1 MRKFISCL
9 LLSTLFGSI
18 VTGCAT
24 NEKKQQAARLH
35 EEIGVAQLESGLYPQ
50 ALQEL
55 LLANELAPD
64 NPEILNNL
72 GLAYYVRGKYFE
84 AIENITKALKFKPTF
99 SDARNNLGRV
109 FIDSGKYDQA
119 QVELQRVE
127 KDLTYP
133 APEKVQANLGLLF
146 IKKNDLKLAKLHLLK
161 AIQINKDFC
170 SGYDYYGQALF
181 RSNDFENAAN
191 IFDRAIKICNKLPE
205 EVQYYSA
212 LSYYK
217 LGESDK
223 AIARFEELSLE
234 HTGSEYAQK
243 SEAMLKIIKSK
254 N

>member
-1 MRKFISCL
+1 MFCL
-9 LLSTLFGSI
+9 LLSTLAVSLF
-18 VTGCAT
+18 VGCAT
-24 NEKKQQAARLH
+24 NEKKLKSALLH
-35 EEIGVAQLESGLYPQ
+35 EELGVSELEAGQYPQ

-55 LLANELAPD
+55 LTANQLAPD

-84 AIENITKALKFKPTF
+84 AIENISKALKYKPSF
-99 SDARNNLGRV
+99 SEARNNLGRV
-109 FIDSGKYDQA
+109 LIDSGKYDQA
-119 QVELQRVE
+119 QSELQRVAV
-127 KDLTYP
+127 DLTYP
-133 APEKVQANLGLLF
+133 TPEKVQTNLGLLY
-146 IKKNDLKLAKLHLLK
+146 IKKNDLKLAKTHLLK
-161 AIQINKDFC
+161 AIQLNKEFC
-170 SGYDYYGQALF
+170 PGYNYYGQALF

-223 AIARFEELSLE
+223 AIARFEEISQE

-243 SEAMLKIIKSK
+243 SDSMLKILK
-254 N
+254 NKTE